1 MVTLET
7 QINKTTEN
15 SGDDELGR
23 GPQTSTEQETRER
36 KLVQLRNLAQVP
48 PSYQSE
54 LNEMAPPIVYQSL

>member
-23 GPQTSTEQETRER
+23 GPQTSTEEKRER

-48 PSYQSE
+48 ASYQSE